1 MSYSLSHFFLKLRR
15 PPRSTLTYTLFP
27 YTTVFRSKRPEATG
41 ATDDRQDHWRLEG
54 AGRQGGQGQ
63 GPDLADA
70 GRHRGEAALHGGG
83 RGRNGPGA
91 PRLCAVYARGARIH
105 EIGRAHVCTPVTNA
119 HLVCRLLL
127 AKKKN
132 KRTCLF
138 LTQPLNTLT

>member
-105 EIGRAHVCTPVTNA
+105 VCGPPLRSEERRVGKEWFSKFRSRWSPY
-119 HLVCRLLL
+119 HS
-127 AKKKN
+127 KKK
-132 KRTCLF
+132 KTY
-138 LTQPLNTLT
+138 

>member
-83 RGRNGPGA
+83 RGRNGPG
-91 PRLCAVYARGARIH
+91 RSEEHTSELQSLMRSSYSVIC
-105 EIGRAHVCTPVTNA
+105 
-119 HLVCRLLL
+119 L
-127 AKKKN
+127 KKK
-132 KRTCLF
+132 KTH
-138 LTQPLNTLT
+138 